1 MKGSR
6 PKQSELTKGNDL
18 SKTEET
24 RGVLENMVDG
34 LNVHSDNLM
43 HNLMYIMIDR

>member
-24 RGVLENMVDG
+24 RGVRKYG
-34 LNVHSDNLM
+34 
-43 HNLMYIMIDR
+43 

>member
-24 RGVLENMVDG
+24 S
-34 LNVHSDNLM
+34 NVKYLFLANTLG
-43 HNLMYIMIDR
+43 IVFFA